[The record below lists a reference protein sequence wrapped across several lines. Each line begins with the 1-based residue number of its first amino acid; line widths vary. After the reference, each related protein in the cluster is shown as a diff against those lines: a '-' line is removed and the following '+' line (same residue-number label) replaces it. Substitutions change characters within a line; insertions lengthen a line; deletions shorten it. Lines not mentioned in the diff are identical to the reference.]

1 MDRPLTRAH
10 YTTDEKGRN
19 PQHWW
24 TGEVVFSLLVTFFR
38 FWASSVTSDDMPL
51 DVRIDPFSLSL
62 CSFPKKQAR
71 FRWRVEFRTARR
83 CEKEISFSLLTGI
96 QPDSGLNAIVTT
108 MFLVRFL
115 LGCFLSVCFSLLPAS
130 SGRSRNASITTA
142 AASALGDAPS
152 RCARS
157 PVRLVNPPPP
167 HPRPQLTRRGVTRRT
182 TVTEVQRPP
191 CTSLRHVGAA
201 GGPTG

>member
-1 MDRPLTRAH
+1 VINGPP
-10 YTTDEKGRN
+10 TDPSTLRNREKGRN

-24 TGEVVFSLLVTFFR
+24 TGEVVVSLLVTFFR

-83 CEKEISFSLLTGI
+83 CEKEITFSLLTGI

-108 MFLVRFL
+108 MFLVPFFVRL
-115 LGCFLSVCFSLLPAS
+115 FSLCLLFSFACLIRPLKKRKHYN
-130 SGRSRNASITTA
+130 GRG
-142 AASALGDAPS
+142 L
-152 RCARS
+152 RS
-157 PVRLVNPPPP
+157 W
-167 HPRPQLTRRGVTRRT
+167 
-182 TVTEVQRPP
+182 
-191 CTSLRHVGAA
+191 
-201 GGPTG
+201 